1 MPREMKDSGIKWIG
15 EIPSHWEILPIK
27 IAFSEVKTK
36 NSDGQV
42 TNALKF
48 KFGEIVPKT
57 NFDSENDDY
66 VADTI
71 LNYTVV
77 EPRTIMI
84 NGLNLNYDFKTQRT
98 GLVREKGIITS
109 AYLALKPLEE
119 IILAEYATYLFK
131 GYESKMAF
139 HNMGSGIRL
148 TLGFKEFKNQ
158 PLLVPPID
166 EQKAIIDLLATK
178 CAEVDAVIEQTKA
191 TIEEYKALKQSIITE
206 AVTKGIR
213 GDRPMKD
220 SGIEWIGEIPV
231 EWKIV
236 RLRYLCRIYTGNQDT
251 QDNNPEGDY
260 PFYVRSPIVERS
272 EKYTFD
278 GPAIL
283 MSGDGA
289 GAGRIFHLVDGRY
302 GCHQRVYSMQDIKIA
317 NRKYLFYY
325 LKNLFY
331 VSIETANSKSTVD
344 SVRLPMLQD
353 FPVLITNEY
362 EQKEIADYLDQKCGE
377 IDALIEKK
385 TSLLKEMEALKK
397 SIIFEYVTGKKEVC

>member
-220 SGIEWIGEIPV
+220 SGIEWSGEIPV